1 MQSLFDLHRRGEPM
15 GGLLGG
21 YTPSNEIVD
30 RATMLPIGQYEDGSL
45 TFAWPGFLKDAY
57 EGAVRSFEQGRQLP
71 RVDSEGYYA
80 GTPRAEPLDAFNAA
94 SAAPVGT
101 IGARATGLT
110 RDVGDLGMF
119 AGRGAK
125 TADHAK
131 LAEAERLASQG
142 APREQI
148 WNDTGWFQG
157 VDGKW
162 RFEID
167 DSASAYNPTRGSTR
181 VGHSLAHP
189 DLADAYP
196 DLPGMKLSFSERPSN
211 GAFYQAQD
219 RIGLGS
225 SPHPDDHRVLLHEL
239 QHAVQNKEGMQF
251 GSNWNDIGRDAYRKT
266 AGEVEARATEQRLPM
281 SADER
286 AARPPWLDY
295 DVPETAQLFANDSR
309 GGLPAL
315 FANAMER
322 WRRPAAASSSW
333 VDANSGIGLSLS
345 NPNEPGMYRITR
357 QGEPIGYA
365 AVDTSSGKAEIVNI
379 KVDGGPNAL
388 GLAGV
393 RGLREAFRQ
402 AHPDISEFSGVR
414 VSGSRTGP
422 AAARQ
427 HAGQTVRFNANPEN
441 AGLPYLMTNG
451 MEEYQLANANPA
463 YDANALVAE
472 RWRDKPRIQG
482 EPSSYGFG
490 YIEPPAVFQQERIDP
505 PSMWFKPQP
514 LPPPP
519 LFR

>member
-1 MQSLFDLHRRGEPM
+1 MA
-15 GGLLGG
+15 
-21 YTPSNEIVD
+21 D
-30 RATMLPIGQYEDGSL
+30 RLPAIGQSFDDEPHSGYVSVREPKAERPLAYRYTMAPLGEYEDGSFTL
-45 TFAWPGFLKDAY
+45 AWPQMLIDMY
-57 EGAVRSFEQGRQLP
+57 EGGVRSFEQGRQLP

-94 SAAPVGT
+94 SAAPMGTVGL
-101 IGARATGLT
+101 RATGLT
-110 RDVGDLGMF
+110 KDVGDLGMF

-167 DSASAYNPTRGSTR
+167 DSASVYNPTRGSTR
-181 VGHSLAHP
+181 VRHSLSHP

-239 QHAVQNKEGMQF
+239 QHAIQNKEGMQF

-295 DVPETAQLFANDSR
+295 DVPEAKQMFANDANASAPSIALNAMDELPPIRAYHGTNARFSTFDPSKTDEAGFHFGSKDQAASREIAKNGLFSLPWPLGKGWRTIPVDIYPNKIADLTADPVKATGYSLAKRLVDDGIAPDSLLREATRQHVKGDKAGSTSTVRDWLVDNGYDLVRYPNNYEGGGPSYLALGTGNVKHARSGKTLFAN
-309 GGLPAL
+309 P
-315 FANAMER
+315 ET
-322 WRRPAAASSSW
+322 ASYPSLLL
-333 VDANSGIGLSLS
+333 NS
-345 NPNEPGMYRITR
+345 E
-357 QGEPIGYA
+357 
-365 AVDTSSGKAEIVNI
+365 
-379 KVDGGPNAL
+379 DG
-388 GLAGV
+388 
-393 RGLREAFRQ
+393 
-402 AHPDISEFSGVR
+402 
-414 VSGSRTGP
+414 
-422 AAARQ
+422 Q
-427 HAGQTVRFNANPEN
+427 HRSFIDD
-441 AGLPYLMTNG
+441 L
-451 MEEYQLANANPA
+451 
-463 YDANALVAE
+463 
-472 RWRDKPRIQG
+472 PRISTRD
-482 EPSSYGFG
+482 E
-490 YIEPPAVFQQERIDP
+490 
-505 PSMWFKPQP
+505 
-514 LPPPP
+514 
-519 LFR
+519 